1 MTNSQNKI
9 KYIPLRKRI
18 QGILRN
24 RSKLN
29 LWTSSSEL
37 LEIIKEDIF
46 ISRYSVFYYLNEM
59 TEKKEIKYKIIPKKS
74 ACNKPTKYYFCINK
88 KINKKNEL

>member
-1 MTNSQNKI
+1 MNNSQDKI

-18 QGILRN
+18 QGIIRN

-37 LEIIKEDIF
+37 FEIISEDIF
-46 ISRYSVFYYLNEM
+46 ISKYSVFYYLNEM

-74 ACNKPTKYYFCINK
+74 ACNKPTKYYFCKNK
-88 KINKKNEL
+88 TQTK